1 MIKEVIDLSS
11 TIEHLLTPVF
21 PGYPPPVKSTYT
33 TIAEK
38 GYQSYIWSFAEHTGT
53 HVDSPAHFVTGGLTV
68 DKVPISKYVGN
79 GVVLDFSKKPP
90 KYRISKEDV
99 ENAIQAAGNKDVGP
113 GWVMLFY
120 TGYTAKGG
128 SPEWMNHP
136 ELTRDAC
143 KFIAGKKVNAIGFD
157 APSPDRGEFPAH
169 KILLPETIGIF
180 ENLNNLDKVLNK
192 DFIFVGA
199 PLPLVGGSA
208 SPVRALAIILS

>member
-1 MIKEVIDLSS
+1 MIKEVIDLSA
-11 TIEHLLTPVF
+11 TIENLSTLVF

-33 TIAEK
+33 TIDEK

-53 HVDSPAHFVTGGLTV
+53 HVDSPAHFVKGGLTV
-68 DKVPISKYVGN
+68 DKVPISRYVGN

-90 KYRISKEDV
+90 KYPIGKEDIV
-99 ENAIQAAGNKDVGP
+99 SAIQTAGSKDVGS

-120 TGYTAKGG
+120 TGYTLKAG
-128 SPEWMNHP
+128 SSDWMNHP
-136 ELTRDAC
+136 ELTQDAC

-157 APSPDRGEFPAH
+157 APSPDRGDFPAH
-169 KILLPETIGIF
+169 KILLPEQIGIF
-180 ENLNNLDKVLNK
+180 ENLSNLDKVLNK